1 MSLPPPALIGFATR
15 VLGGPRCFARPRA
28 RSKLAARPRASW
40 ELAGVGVKG
49 GITVREFI
57 VNLKEIIHRPRAYV
71 ICA

>member
-1 MSLPPPALIGFATR
+1 MHGR
-15 VLGGPRCFARPRA
+15 VHVQSSPRG
-28 RSKLAARPRASW
+28 RASW

-49 GITVREFI
+49 GITAREFI